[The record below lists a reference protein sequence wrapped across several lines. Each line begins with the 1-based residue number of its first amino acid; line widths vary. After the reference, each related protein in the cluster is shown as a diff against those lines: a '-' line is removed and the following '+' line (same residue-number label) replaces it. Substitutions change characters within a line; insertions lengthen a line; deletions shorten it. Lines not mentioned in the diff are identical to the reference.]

1 MPSIPRRL
9 LPGVALLLA
18 TPARAQ
24 GGGIE
29 VGQPWTREA
38 SAGANG
44 VGYMTLRNR
53 GTQPD
58 RLVSASSAAARA
70 VELHAHIREGDVMR
84 MRPVTDIPIPAG
96 GAVTLQPSGL
106 HLMLIG
112 LAEPLRRGTEIPVT
126 LRFERA
132 GEVRVALPVQAAGA
146 RGPQDGQGHGQG
158 QGHRH

>member
-1 MPSIPRRL
+1 MPLPPISRRL
-9 LPGVALLLA
+9 LPGIALLLA
-18 TPARAQ
+18 TPAQAQ

-53 GTQPD
+53 GAQPD
-58 RLVSASSAAARA
+58 RLLSASTAAARA
-70 VELHAHIREGDVMR
+70 VELHTHIREGDVMR

-96 GAVTLQPSGL
+96 GTVMLQPSGL
-106 HLMLIG
+106 HLMLVG
-112 LAEPLRRGTEIPVT
+112 LAEPLRRDAEIHVT

-132 GEVRVALPVQAAGA
+132 GEVRVMLSVQAAGA
-146 RGPQDGQGHGQG
+146 RGPQAG